1 MESLPYNKLVFIL
14 KKCKLVLTDS
24 GGIQEE
30 APAFAK
36 PVAEPDSTRGESTR
50 VLNRSGVPLSEGAA
64 GGRCSSS
71 RSQQIQRYSNPGL
84 CYDGRVS

>member
-36 PVAEPDSTRGESTR
+36 TSF
-50 VLNRSGVPLSEGAA
+50 VLRNATERI
-64 GGRCSSS
+64 RH
-71 RSQQIQRYSNPGL
+71 
-84 CYDGRVS
+84 